1 MISISILTFMSSL
14 SLMRVERG
22 VTGSAM
28 KEETSRDGGSTSAF
42 VLPLA
47 AATVV
52 KVAAPNPSPA
62 NLLTQMGSE

>member
-1 MISISILTFMSSL
+1 
-14 SLMRVERG
+14 MRVERG